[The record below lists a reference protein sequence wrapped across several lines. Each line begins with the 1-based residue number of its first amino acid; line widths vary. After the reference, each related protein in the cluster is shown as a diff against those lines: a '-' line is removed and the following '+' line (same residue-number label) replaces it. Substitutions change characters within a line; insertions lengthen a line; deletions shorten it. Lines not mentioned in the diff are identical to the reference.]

1 MGIPSIQ
8 LTSAV
13 IALRKVENQPRA
25 FEARKAEII
34 ARFEDNHQAMTRKQ
48 ISDALWAKYI
58 GRFHASTKK

>member
-13 IALRKVENQPRA
+13 IALHRVENQPRA

-34 ARFEDNHQAMTRKQ
+34 ARFQRDYRQYTRQQ
-48 ISDALWAKYI
+48 ISNALWERYI
-58 GRFHASTKK
+58 GRHHAK

>member
-1 MGIPSIQ
+1 MAIPSIQ

-25 FEARKAEII
+25 FESRKAEII
-34 ARFEDNHQAMTRKQ
+34 SKFGDDYKDMTKKQ

-58 GRFHASTKK
+58 GRFHAK